1 MNQAKIQRAKRQQPQ
16 RMSSWQRATTTRT
29 WAAVGEGR
37 RIKEGTPKKTKVA
50 FIYGNTL
57 SIYFH
62 TFLHIKCIKKS
73 PLPSLALISPLTHT
87 HSLLTV
93 PPLLSL
99 TRVWVVVVL
108 GWLRCIAFCR
118 AAARGWSARGL
129 ANWFTMH
136 FHIYNF
142 TLVSFKNVS
151 PSIRTQSTRR
161 RALLLCFFDF
171 GLAMGGWLLART
183 TRRLNGVKT
192 REWDVCSP
200 PRTNWKTNPKT
211 NNCGKLCWQRE
222 FWQGHFQIQNY
233 RTTASNY
240 LVCVLTLAHPD
251 KLSIDDTLVWYYS

>member
-1 MNQAKIQRAKRQQPQ
+1 MTEGDDDEDLGCCGGRKEDQRGD
-16 RMSSWQRATTTRT
+16 T
-29 WAAVGEGR
+29 
-37 RIKEGTPKKTKVA
+37 KENKG
-50 FIYGNTL
+50 
-57 SIYFH
+57 SIYIWQ
-62 TFLHIKCIKKS
+62 HIVDLF
-73 PLPSLALISPLTHT
+73 PHISPHQMHKKISSSFSGPDLSTHTHT
-87 HSLLTV
+87 HSTTSS
-93 PPLLSL
+93 LSHPC
-99 TRVWVVVVL
+99 VWVVVVL

-200 PRTNWKTNPKT
+200 PRTN
-211 NNCGKLCWQRE
+211 
-222 FWQGHFQIQNY
+222 
-233 RTTASNY
+233 
-240 LVCVLTLAHPD
+240 
-251 KLSIDDTLVWYYS
+251 